1 MKKLSKFY
9 TIISLWGPFLNH
21 VSAMGPWAM
30 TWSDSTFGS
39 DGPWHA
45 VDIYMGGNDTKIA
58 MFPGGSWVS
67 YVLLNTLCDNTT
79 KLSSY
84 CYADRAGLYNPGT
97 SKTWDGD
104 SISLPPANAWT
115 DLQWGYTNAVPLKGY
130 AYRALESI
138 DVGGTGTSD
147 SNLIAIEQG
156 YQTYPG
162 GHLFPLEVGILAL
175 GSPDINQSFSEI
187 SGPPLNGTFVT
198 SSLYEQGVT
207 PSYSYGMHI
216 GSPKFNIPGSLYLGG
231 YDKNRLLGDV
241 STQPIDSGELPIEI
255 LDISL
260 GVVEGSSIWGS
271 SSITNLMAKSNAS
284 LQSGTNVAIDATNP
298 YIYMPQ
304 STCDA
309 ITAYLPVTYRSDIG
323 LYVWDTNNET
333 YAKIITSPSYLAFEF
348 AKNDVNTENITIKVP
363 FALLNLTLSPPF
375 VEVDTAYLPLMPTNS
390 QPVLGRAFLQAAF
403 YGVHW
408 SQEYWFL
415 SQAPGPDDNF
425 IKNVVSIEPTTTTIS
440 GSASSWEDT
449 WASYWTALPSTAASN
464 GSEINSSSSS
474 NSPTKPSNAS
484 TGLSTG
490 AKAGIGVGCG
500 CSAVVIICLAAWLFI
515 RRRNRAKQV
524 TASPSQ
530 GFTGHYPTSQ
540 GGAPVEL
547 DCSKRETRH
556 ELNYESAFAGYYEK
570 QSSGNLRSVQGRQR
584 STGASEGLTSAT
596 TPRYELF

>member
-1 MKKLSKFY
+1 MKKLSKLY
-9 TIISLWGPFLNH
+9 TTISLWGLFFSH

-45 VDIYMGGNDTKIA
+45 VNIYMGGNHTEIA
-58 MFPGGSWVS
+58 MFPGGSWTS

-79 KLSSY
+79 EIPSY
-84 CYADRAGLYNPGT
+84 CYGDRAGLYNPDA
-97 SKTWDGD
+97 SHTWNGG
-104 SISLPPANAWT
+104 SIFLSPNHAWT
-115 DLQWGYTNAVPLKGY
+115 DFQWGYTNAAPLKVD

-138 DVGGTGTSD
+138 DVGGQVTSD

-156 YQTYPG
+156 YRNYPG
-162 GHLFPLEVGILAL
+162 GNLFPLEVGILAL
-175 GSPDINQSFSEI
+175 GAPDINQTFSTD

-216 GSPKFNIPGSLYLGG
+216 GSPNFKIPGSLYLGG
-231 YDKNRLLGDV
+231 YDKNRLLGDI
-241 STQPIDSGELPIEI
+241 STQPINSGELPIEM

-260 GVVEGSSIWGS
+260 GVVDGGSIWGS
-271 SSITNLMAKSNAS
+271 SSITDLMAKSNTS

-309 ITAYLPVTYRSDIG
+309 ITAYLPVTYQTDLG
-323 LYVWDTNNET
+323 LYLWDTDNET
-333 YAKIITSPSYLAFEF
+333 YAKVITSPSYLAFTF
-348 AKNDVNTENITIKVP
+348 AMNDINTENITIKVP

-375 VEVDTAYLPLMPTNS
+375 VEVDTPYLPLMPTS
-390 QPVLGRAFLQAAF
+390 GSPVLGRAFLQAAF

-408 SQEYWFL
+408 SQGYWFL

-425 IKNVVSIEPTTTTIS
+425 IQNIVSIEPTTTAIS

-449 WASYWTALPSTAASN
+449 WASYWTALPSKAAN
-464 GSEINSSSSS
+464 DESSSSS
-474 NSPTKPSNAS
+474 SSPTKSSNAS

-500 CSAVVIICLAAWLFI
+500 CAAIVIICLAAWLLI
-515 RRRNRAKQV
+515 RCRNRAKQL
-524 TASPSQ
+524 TTSPPQ
-530 GFTGHYPTSQ
+530 GYPGHHLAQP
-540 GGAPVEL
+540 GGAPVEV
-547 DCSKRETRH
+547 DGSQRETRH
-556 ELNYESAFAGYYEK
+556 ELDYDPAFAGYYGK
-570 QSSGNLRSVQGRQR
+570 QSSGKSRTTQGPQS
-584 STGASEGLTSAT
+584 STGESEGLTSGT
-596 TPRYELF
+596 SPRYELL